1 MFKRI
6 LVPLDGSS
14 VAEGILPYIRTLA
27 PALGARTD
35 LLRTF
40 QNPAHELVITDDL
53 GSPNLVTGLE
63 GLVDQLHRQA
73 DEYLQGVAKGLESA
87 GISTT
92 TNVRSGPAAQHIVNE
107 AEPAD
112 ETLIAMSTHGR
123 TGISPGADAGG
134 SPRCGGPSVEARSPP
149 AGRPAARGR
158 GSRAASRAGGPVSRA
173 HHRSVP

>member
-27 PALGARTD
+27 PALGARAD

-53 GSPNLVTGLE
+53 GSPDLVTGLE
-63 GLVDQLHRQA
+63 GLVDQLHHQA
-73 DEYLQGVAKGLESA
+73 DEYLQEVAKGLESA

-92 TNVRSGPAAQHIVNE
+92 TNVRSGPAAH
-107 AEPAD
+107 
-112 ETLIAMSTHGR
+112 
-123 TGISPGADAGG
+123 
-134 SPRCGGPSVEARSPP
+134 
-149 AGRPAARGR
+149 
-158 GSRAASRAGGPVSRA
+158 
-173 HHRSVP
+173 